1 MRADKHTIL
10 DGYTMVDRNIIL
22 DFDVITNRHARVDVY
37 ALSKDTVL
45 TNLYTFAHLA
55 LMPDAGIF
63 TDFCL

>member
-1 MRADKHTIL
+1 
-10 DGYTMVDRNIIL
+10 MVDRNIIL